1 MAHPFPSPFY
11 RWRPHP
17 WHGLEVGPDPPAT
30 VHAYIEITPFDQVKY
45 EADKSTGYLRV
56 DRPQRT
62 SSLPPSLYGFI
73 PRTYCAE
80 QVGAMSPTARK
91 GDGDPLDICVLSE
104 RPINRSEV
112 ILNARV
118 IGGILMVDHGEA
130 DDKIIAVLQNDAV
143 WGNADDISAIPAIL
157 VERLRHYFAT
167 YKLIP
172 GEESQVQIEQVYGC
186 EHAREVVM
194 ASMRDYQV
202 HFGS

>member
-1 MAHPFPSPFY
+1 MAFPNPFY

-17 WHGLEVGPDPPAT
+17 WHGLEVGPDPPSI
-30 VHAYIEITPFDQVKY
+30 VHAFIEITPFDQVKY
-45 EADKSTGYLRV
+45 ESDKTTGYLRV

-73 PRTYCAE
+73 PRTFCAE
-80 QVGAMSPTARK
+80 RVGGLSSSSRK

-118 IGGILMVDHGEA
+118 IGGIHMVDHGEA

-143 WGNADDISAIPAIL
+143 YGNAGDIGAIPDIL

-172 GEESQVQIEQVYGC
+172 GEESRVLIEKVYGC
-186 EHAREVVM
+186 DHARKVIE
-194 ASMRDYQV
+194 AAIEDYEV
-202 HFGS
+202 HFGK

>member
-17 WHGLEVGPDPPAT
+17 WHGLEVGPDPPGT

-62 SSLPPSLYGFI
+62 SSLPPTLYGFI

-80 QVGAMSPTARK
+80 RVGAMSPSARK

-130 DDKIIAVLQNDAV
+130 DDKIIAVLLNDAV
-143 WGNADDISAIPAIL
+143 WGNAEDISAIPGMI

-172 GEESQVQIEQVYGC
+172 GQESQVQIEQVYGC
-186 EHAREVVM
+186 ARARDVVK
-194 ASMRDYQV
+194 ASMLDYEE
-202 HFGS
+202 HFGT